1 MAEFNKLETKKVTE
15 RINKSKRWFFEEI
28 NKIDKPLVEVS
39 KRLKDNIQIRR
50 VRNEKGDITTD
61 KEKIQIIIWSYF
73 KSMYFTILEENLS
86 EMDSIPDDYTYQ
98 LNEDQVNKLKSPIT
112 TKELEAIIKSFK
124 KNKSKEPDGFRQK

>member
-1 MAEFNKLETKKVTE
+1 MAEFNDLETKKVTE

-28 NKIDKPLVEVS
+28 TKIDKPLVEVS

-124 KNKSKEPDGFRQK
+124 KNKSPEPDGFRQN

>member
-1 MAEFNKLETKKVTE
+1 MAEFNDLETKKVTE

-28 NKIDKPLVEVS
+28 TKIDKPLVEVS

-124 KNKSKEPDGFRQK
+124 KNKSPEPDSFRQN

>member
-28 NKIDKPLVEVS
+28 TKIDKPLVEVS

-112 TKELEAIIKSFK
+112 TKELKAIIKSFK
-124 KNKSKEPDGFRQK
+124 KNKSPEPDGFRQN